1 MSGNETMQAQ
11 RRTLQTS
18 SGNPETLTP
27 DNSQAQILLVDDR
40 AANLLA
46 LEAILDPLG
55 VTLVKAESGRQAL
68 AVVEK
73 EEFALILMDVRMP
86 EMDGLKTVDSIAR
99 IRGSAARIPIIFLTA
114 AAVDADETR
123 DAYARGAVDFL
134 QKPFDPEILRSKV
147 LVFVDLYLKEQTIRR
162 QAALLHK
169 REIER
174 FQRRNDLRFR
184 ALMDAIPQCVWV
196 ARPNGA
202 INYNNQRS
210 IDYAG
215 VAAGPAMFEHILHPE
230 EREAAMGEWRAAR
243 EQQRP
248 FESKIRLRRADGEYL
263 WHLWRGEP
271 ELNEADELTGW
282 IMTATDIDREQHA
295 LERAETL
302 SRVKDEFLATVS
314 HELRNPLNAIMGWS
328 HLLRSG
334 NLDEPRRAKAMETIE
349 RNARL
354 QTALIDDMLDLSR
367 IMRGKVSLNFK
378 AVSLASVV
386 DAAISSIRP
395 TADAKNVGLQVQ
407 SDAVDDILNADP
419 DRLQQV
425 VWNLL
430 SNAIKFTPAGGRV
443 QISIS
448 RKSDGLSLAVSDT
461 GLGIRPDFIPFVF
474 EPFRQGDSS
483 TTRSQSGLGL
493 GLAIVRQLVELHCGQ
508 VRVESKGEGQG
519 ATFTVT
525 LPLPEAQSIERS
537 ASTNK
542 NGKQLDG
549 SLEGRRVLVV
559 DDEPDSRALVAELL
573 EINGMKVATAGSVDE
588 ALAAMDAST
597 PDLLLS
603 DIGMP
608 IKDGYMLIRKVRE
621 RPPERGGKV
630 RAAALTGYGS
640 AADFERARKAG
651 FHSIIVKPLVAED
664 LLERIRALLLL
675 HDDAT
680 G

>member
-11 RRTLQTS
+11 RRNLQTS
-18 SGNPETLTP
+18 SGNPETLSP
-27 DNSQAQILLVDDR
+27 DNSQAKILLVDDR
-40 AANLLA
+40 PANLLA
-46 LEAILDPLG
+46 LDAILSPLG
-55 VTLVKAESGRQAL
+55 VTLIKADSGRQAL
-68 AVVEK
+68 AVIEK

-99 IRGSAARIPIIFLTA
+99 IRGSSERIPIIFLTA

-123 DAYARGAVDFL
+123 DAYARGAVDFM

-174 FQRRNDLRFR
+174 FQRRNELRFR
-184 ALMDAIPQCVWV
+184 ALTDAMPQCVWV

-202 INYNNQRS
+202 IYYCNQWS

-215 VAAGPAMFEHILHPE
+215 VVAGPAMFERILHPE
-230 EREAAMGEWRAAR
+230 QREGAIAEWRAAR
-243 EQQRP
+243 EQRRA
-248 FESKIRLRRADGEYL
+248 FESKIRLRRADGEYM

-271 ELNEADELTGW
+271 ELNESDEVTGW

-302 SRVKDEFLATVS
+302 GRIKDEFLATVS

-334 NLDEPRRAKAMETIE
+334 NLDESRRAQALETIE

-354 QTALIDDMLDLSR
+354 QTALIDDILDLSR
-367 IMRGKVSLNFK
+367 IVRGKVSLNFK
-378 AVSLASVV
+378 AVSLAVVV
-386 DAAISSIRP
+386 DAAISAIRP
-395 TADAKNVGLQVQ
+395 TADAKNVALQVH
-407 SDAVDDILNADP
+407 SGAVDDVLNADP

-430 SNAIKFTPAGGRV
+430 SNAIKFTPTGGRIE
-443 QISIS
+443 ISIA
-448 RKSDGLSLAVSDT
+448 RKSDGLSLSVSDT
-461 GLGIRPDFIPFVF
+461 GQGIRAEFIPFVF

-508 VRVESKGEGQG
+508 VRVESQGEGQG

-525 LPLPEAQSIERS
+525 LPVPDAQSVVRG

-542 NGKQLDG
+542 NGKQFDG
-549 SLEGRRVLVV
+549 SLAGRKVLVV

-573 EINGMKVATAGSVDE
+573 EINGMQVSTAGSVDE
-588 ALAAMDAST
+588 AIAAMDAST

-608 IKDGYMLIRKVRE
+608 IKDGYMLIRKIRE
-621 RPPERGGKV
+621 RSPERGGQV

-640 AADFERARKAG
+640 AADFERARNAG
-651 FHSIIVKPLVAED
+651 FQSIIVKPLIAED
-664 LLERIRALLLL
+664 LLERIRALLLQR
-675 HDDAT
+675 DDAT
-680 G
+680 H